1 MAPAPKSRAQ
11 RGSIAE
17 NPIVHMP
24 EDRLID
30 LAEEQ
35 EPIVK
40 KIMNGDHAAD
50 AATTHYGTSPK
61 TTFLRRA
68 SSGMDG
74 NTIAVRGNMND
85 MREHLKHLGPS
96 NLASRPKSTRYN
108 TVKIKSALGP
118 RSESRTDSSIVQE
131 ESVTSITR
139 ITHQKEERVK
149 VF

>member
-1 MAPAPKSRAQ
+1 M
-11 RGSIAE
+11 G
-17 NPIVHMP
+17 
-24 EDRLID
+24 
-30 LAEEQ
+30 
-35 EPIVK
+35 
-40 KIMNGDHAAD
+40 
-50 AATTHYGTSPK
+50 
-61 TTFLRRA
+61 FLRRA

-131 ESVTSITR
+131 ASSGERYLDNPDHAPLYTPLAVRTR
-139 ITHQKEERVK
+139 RKDQQEAAASQRISLKQAVYENS
-149 VF
+149 